1 MNSIVNLWTT
11 AQTPSDIAMPTC
23 GHASI
28 RASIRATGV
37 VPGTTEVVV
46 RDRRE
51 DSVQTSALRTAIA
64 GKRDAV
70 RTLAYFPGTTAWRP
84 PIC

>member
-11 AQTPSDIAMPTC
+11 AQTPSGFAMPTC

-37 VPGTTEVVV
+37 VPGATEVIV

-51 DSVQTSALRTAIA
+51 DSVVTSVIGTALA
-64 GKRDAV
+64 GKRDAA

>member
-1 MNSIVNLWTT
+1 MNSTVNLWMT
-11 AQTPSDIAMPTC
+11 AQTPSRFAMPTC

-28 RASIRATGV
+28 GATGV
-37 VPGTTEVVV
+37 IV

-51 DSVQTSALRTAIA
+51 DSVLPVAIA
-64 GKRDAV
+64 GKRDAA
-70 RTLAYFPGTTAWRP
+70 RTQAYFPGTTAWRP